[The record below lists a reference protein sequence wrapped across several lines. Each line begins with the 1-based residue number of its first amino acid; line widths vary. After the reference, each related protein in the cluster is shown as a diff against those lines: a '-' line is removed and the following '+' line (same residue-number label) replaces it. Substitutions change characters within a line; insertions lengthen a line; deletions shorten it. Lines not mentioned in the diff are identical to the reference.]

1 MHKNALFSLNKCI
14 ISSSG
19 FAPCSIESTPFSSA
33 TLTPSG
39 DSTCA
44 ATLYPRACALSHTAL
59 TISGFILSSP
69 GTPLAFASSTPPVII
84 SLIRST
90 CWLFAISTCTSASSI
105 LLAATAT
112 EPAICPPGTEIPSL
126 AASILG
132 PSALPFL
139 ISSLTLVSKSARP
152 PTVLIVVTPLISSV
166 FAKSFTTLYVTAL
179 ESAVPI
185 SILTIFSLSLCFF
198 CGFPLPAR

>member
-1 MHKNALFSLNKCI
+1 MAIAALAHSFIPSNTILPLYCSTSDALDTLLSKRAYGSAGDNVVHKNALFSLNKCI

-44 ATLYPRACALSHTAL
+44 ATLYPSACALSHTAL

-90 CWLFAISTCTSASSI
+90 FWLFAIST
-105 LLAATAT
+105 
-112 EPAICPPGTEIPSL
+112 
-126 AASILG
+126 
-132 PSALPFL
+132 
-139 ISSLTLVSKSARP
+139 
-152 PTVLIVVTPLISSV
+152 
-166 FAKSFTTLYVTAL
+166 
-179 ESAVPI
+179 
-185 SILTIFSLSLCFF
+185 
-198 CGFPLPAR
+198 

>member
-1 MHKNALFSLNKCI
+1 MAIAALAHSFIPSNTILPLYCSTSDALDTLLSKRAYGSAGQRNALFSLNKCI

-44 ATLYPRACALSHTAL
+44 ATLYPSACALSHTAL

-90 CWLFAISTCTSASSI
+90 FWLFAIST
-105 LLAATAT
+105 
-112 EPAICPPGTEIPSL
+112 
-126 AASILG
+126 
-132 PSALPFL
+132 
-139 ISSLTLVSKSARP
+139 
-152 PTVLIVVTPLISSV
+152 
-166 FAKSFTTLYVTAL
+166 
-179 ESAVPI
+179 
-185 SILTIFSLSLCFF
+185 
-198 CGFPLPAR
+198 